1 MSGTRG
7 DVRLNRR
14 RSVARS
20 YRRLGYHVVVEPRGE
35 ELPLFLRGFLPDLV
49 VTADDDRAVILIRS
63 RENLIGSREV
73 VDVAAAVA
81 SHREWRFE
89 LVSTGRSVTLPVVLS
104 SEELDQLLAP
114 ALSDNTAGRQDVA
127 LIYLVSL
134 LDELVHDAVV
144 WHDIRGRDRS
154 ARALIGELSFLGV
167 IEDATADVL
176 EQAWDWRNRIVHGR
190 SASPG
195 PSREDVRR
203 VMDACRELAA
213 ATKLQAA
220 ACEAIVG

>member
-1 MSGTRG
+1 MPRTEG
-7 DVRLNRR
+7 DVRLSARR
-14 RSVARS
+14 RLARS
-20 YRRLGYHVVVEPRGE
+20 YRKQGYRVIEEPRGE
-35 ELPLFLRGFLPDLV
+35 DLPPFLRGFSPDLV
-49 VTADDDRAVILIRS
+49 VTTDDDHAVIEIKSAESLK
-63 RENLIGSREV
+63 GSNEIIEL
-73 VDVAAAVA
+73 AEAVA
-81 SHREWRFE
+81 QHDGWRFE
-89 LVSTGRSVTLPVVLS
+89 LVSTGRTVPRPAQLS
-104 SEELDQLLAP
+104 DDDLDRLLAP
-114 ALSDNTAGRQDVA
+114 ALSEDAAGRPDVA

-154 ARALIGELSFLGV
+154 ARALIGELSFLGI

-195 PSREDVRR
+195 PSAEEVGR
-203 VMDACRELAA
+203 VMDACRELVA

-220 ACEAIVG
+220 A